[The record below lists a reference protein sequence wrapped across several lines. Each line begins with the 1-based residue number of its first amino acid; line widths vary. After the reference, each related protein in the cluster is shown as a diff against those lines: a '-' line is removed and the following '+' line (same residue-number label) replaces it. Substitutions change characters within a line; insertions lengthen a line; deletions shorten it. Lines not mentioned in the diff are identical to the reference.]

1 MKRSMKLNTTL
12 AVAAF
17 AGAIAVL
24 VADVQSASAQVSSGR
39 NPWCLRDGPLGRG
52 TWDCSYQTLQQCR
65 LSSNNDSD
73 GSCTRNPNY
82 QGPRR

>member
-1 MKRSMKLNTTL
+1 MR
-12 AVAAF
+12 AIF
-17 AGAIAVL
+17 AGFVGL
-24 VADVQSASAQVSSGR
+24 VALFALDMQSAHAQFSSSR

-73 GSCTRNPNY
+73 GVCTRNPNY
-82 QGPRR
+82 RGRNR